1 MPRQTILEY
10 ILYLGFFE
18 MVLHVFYG
26 SSKKFT
32 KFAVITGDTHGPRV
46 ISLSHSAMCIT
57 GDTHGI
63 FTKINVKRT

>member
-1 MPRQTILEY
+1 
-10 ILYLGFFE
+10 

-63 FTKINVKRT
+63 FTKINFKRT